1 MSVLFNLEVHTP
13 YRLFFID
20 QVEAITLTL
29 EDGEAGI
36 YANHSFMIAPIR
48 TGILRIKDKAGAW
61 KNAFTTEGILEVSGH
76 RTVLLVDAAEW
87 PEEIDYDR
95 ALTAKNRAKEE
106 LSGGMMKFETENA
119 QSNLVRAETR
129 LKVYELREKSIG
141 PETF

>member
-1 MSVLFNLEVHTP
+1 MPAELFNLEIHTP

-20 QVEAITLTL
+20 KVEAITLTL

-48 TGILRIKDKAGAW
+48 TGILRIKDKDGLW

-87 PEEIDYDR
+87 PDEIDRDR
-95 ALTAKNRAKEE
+95 ALAARKRAEEE
-106 LSGGMMKFETENA
+106 LKGGVIRFEAENA
-119 QSNLVRAETR
+119 RLDLKRAETR
-129 LKVYELREKSIG
+129 LKVYDLREKAR
-141 PETF
+141 PD